1 MEVNSALFV
10 IALSVSLCSPL
21 FFVVGVLFGK
31 YLTIAAAIGAGKEE
45 HEPGASIPGRT

>member
-21 FFVVGVLFGK
+21 FFIVGMLFGR
-31 YLTIAAAIGAGKEE
+31 YWTIAAVIGAGEE
-45 HEPGASIPGRT
+45 KHEPGTSEPGRT